1 MNASWTRLLL
11 WTFLALALMAMSCSY
26 SDEVSGPVQ
35 TEARSVALG
44 KAKSVR
50 VEVSMGAGEL
60 KLAGGATELLDADFT
75 YTSPRWKPEVDYS
88 VSGDRGTLRIRQ
100 PEGGSAHGGQYKW
113 DLRLNNKVPIELV
126 VHLGAGKTDLAL
138 GTLSL
143 HEVEVNMGVGET
155 VVDLTGDWTHDVKAS
170 IHGGI
175 GKATV
180 RLPRDVGVK
189 VYARGGI
196 GEIRRGDLMTKGDA
210 YVNDVYGKSP
220 VTVLVDVQGGIG
232 EINLKLGE
240 GPVVI

>member
-1 MNASWTRLLL
+1 M
-11 WTFLALALMAMSCSY
+11 WTFLALALTAISCSY
-26 SDEVSGPVQ
+26 SDEVSGPVR

-75 YTSPRWKPEVDYS
+75 YVSPHSKPEVDYR
-88 VSGDRGTLRIRQ
+88 VSGDRGTLQIRQ
-100 PEGGSAHGGQYKW
+100 PEGGGSHGGEYKW

-189 VYARGGI
+189 VYAQGGI
-196 GEIRRGDLMTKGDA
+196 GEIRRGELLTRGDA

-220 VTVLVDVQGGIG
+220 VTVLVDVKGGIG
-232 EINLKLGE
+232 EINLELGE
-240 GPVVI
+240 GPGVI